1 MAGRKDTMKPIKI
14 KKKARALSRTTA
26 GYWSQRAYL
35 EKKGDWQSA
44 NFFVRVQAL
53 GCRRKLRLESCE
65 REDAGREAL
74 AKYLAI
80 LANGWPAERGLT
92 LDLPEKSTLPQNPS
106 VGDWIEMAG
115 KKSKVRPESL
125 NKYAESLR
133 TIAGEILG
141 MSRARKPEQRNKIN
155 ALKISELSKANLDT
169 WHDSRMARAK
179 ELDFVQ
185 QSRAQNT
192 LRSLI
197 ANAKALFTD
206 DVVEAIGASVDNL
219 SSIPF
224 RRLKLP
230 ERNKSRY
237 TSRFDAKNLLL
248 TAAAELGK
256 ADPDA
261 DEPEIASRYEQWK
274 ILYVALV
281 AGLRYKEIDRL
292 RVEEIF
298 ATAGRIVVRP
308 HKTFRPKTNSSEGEV
323 LVSPE
328 ASAVLCEML
337 KHTKGPWFIKDGPS
351 KHSPGYRASIHHE
364 RLLLWLRNYQE
375 RGIKP
380 LADVH
385 KPIHELRKEAG
396 TLVNKTHGLNEAKNF
411 LRHSSIATTAEYY
424 VGTNGNITTGLA

>member
-1 MAGRKDTMKPIKI
+1 MAGRNDTMKPIKI
-14 KKKARALSRTTA
+14 KKKARALSKTTA
-26 GYWSQRAYL
+26 AYWSQKAYL
-35 EKKGDWQSA
+35 ETKGDWQSA

-53 GCRRKLRLESCE
+53 GDRRKLRLESCN

-74 AKYLAI
+74 AKYLTI
-80 LANGWPAERGLT
+80 ITNGWPAETGLK

-106 VGDWIEMAG
+106 IGDWIEMAG
-115 KKSKVRPESL
+115 KKSKVRPESM

-155 ALKISELSKANLDT
+155 ALKISELSKEKLST

-185 QSRAQNT
+185 ESRAQNT
-192 LRSLI
+192 VRSLI

-206 DVVEAIGASVDNL
+206 DVLESIGASVDNPN
-219 SSIPF
+219 SIPF
-224 RRLKLP
+224 RRLK
-230 ERNKSRY
+230 
-237 TSRFDAKNLLL
+237 
-248 TAAAELGK
+248 
-256 ADPDA
+256 
-261 DEPEIASRYEQWK
+261 QWK
-274 ILYVALV
+274 ILYIALV

-308 HKTFRPKTNSSEGEV
+308 HKTFRPKTNASEGEV

-337 KHTKGPWFIKDGPS
+337 KHNKGPWFIKDGPS
-351 KHSPGYRASIHHE
+351 KHSPSYRASIHHE
-364 RLLLWLRNYQE
+364 RLLVWLRNYQE

-396 TLVNKTHGLNEAKNF
+396 TLVNKTHGLNETKNF
-411 LRHSSIATTAEYY
+411 LRHSSIATTAEFY

>member
-1 MAGRKDTMKPIKI
+1 MKPIKI
-14 KKKARALSRTTA
+14 KKKARALSKTTA
-26 GYWSQRAYL
+26 GYWSQKVYL
-35 EKKGDWQSA
+35 ETKGDWQSA

-53 GCRRKLRLESCE
+53 GDRRKLRLESCN
-65 REDAGREAL
+65 REDASREAL
-74 AKYLAI
+74 ARYLEI
-80 LANGWPAERGLT
+80 LSKGWPTAPGIT

-106 VGDWIEMAG
+106 IGDWIEMAR
-115 KKSKVRPESL
+115 KKSKARPESM

-155 ALKISELSKANLDT
+155 ALKISELSKETLDT

-179 ELDFVQ
+179 KLDFVQ
-185 QSRAQNT
+185 ESRAQNT
-192 LRSLI
+192 VRSLI

-206 DVVEAIGASVDNL
+206 DVLEAIGASVDNL

-230 ERNKSRY
+230 PKNKSRY
-237 TSRFDAKNLLL
+237 TSRFDPTNLLL
-248 TAAAELGK
+248 TAAAELGS
-256 ADPDA
+256 ADPDDD
-261 DEPEIASRYEQWK
+261 DEEVASRYEQWK
-274 ILYVALV
+274 ILYLALV
-281 AGLRYKEIDRL
+281 AGLRYNEIDRL
-292 RVEEIF
+292 RVQEIF
-298 ATAGRIVVRP
+298 ATAGRIFVRP
-308 HKTFRPKTNSSEGEV
+308 HGTFRPKTDASEGEV
-323 LVSPE
+323 LVSSE
-328 ASAVLCEML
+328 ASMVLCEML
-337 KHTKGPWFIKDGPS
+337 KHTKGQWFIKDGPS
-351 KHSPGYRASIHHE
+351 KHSPSYRASIHHE
-364 RLLLWLRNYQE
+364 RLLNWLRNYQE
-375 RGIKP
+375 RGFKP